1 MPAWHQ
7 SELSASY
14 PPPSE
19 REEAEPGP
27 RTTNSSRRTE
37 TSSSSRSRLESP
49 LHGNTLDWGWRPG
62 RWEAVSHWSDS
73 LVLSTLSWL
82 ATAANCF
89 LVCDRVTLW
98 NSDGWG
104 LAAEMGEGTDLTG
117 SNIFRCSV
125 RGRPFPSSW
134 RTVNTGIDGLS
145 CVVTT
150 YTSFSH
156 LSAILCF
163 PWNPTCLTKTWSPG
177 CKVAPRTFCYT
188 RLC

>member
-1 MPAWHQ
+1 M
-7 SELSASY
+7 
-14 PPPSE
+14 
-19 REEAEPGP
+19 
-27 RTTNSSRRTE
+27 
-37 TSSSSRSRLESP
+37 
-49 LHGNTLDWGWRPG
+49 
-62 RWEAVSHWSDS
+62 SHWSDS

-125 RGRPFPSSW
+125 RGRPLPSSW
-134 RTVNTGIDGLS
+134 RTVNTGIDGFGW
-145 CVVTT
+145 VVTT
-150 YTSFSH
+150 YASSSH

-163 PWNPTCLTKTWSPG
+163 PWNPTCLTKTWSAG
-177 CKVAPRTFCYT
+177 CKVAPLTFFLYQALLASPALRILSPTTFCACCMHFLRSAIYAE
-188 RLC
+188 